1 MISSADKSMVVLS
14 ELRVNP
20 FPAKFIYSNFHPHEV
35 VAGGSQTQLHVGE
48 NVAENYF
55 YLFN

>member
-1 MISSADKSMVVLS
+1 MVVLS

-20 FPAKFIYSNFHPHEV
+20 FPAKFIYLNFHPHEV

-48 NVAENYF
+48 NLAENYF